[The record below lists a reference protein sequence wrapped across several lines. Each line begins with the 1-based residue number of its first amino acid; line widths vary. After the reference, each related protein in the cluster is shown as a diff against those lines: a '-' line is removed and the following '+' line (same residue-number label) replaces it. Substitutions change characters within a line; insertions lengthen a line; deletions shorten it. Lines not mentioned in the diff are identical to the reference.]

1 MCLTELGSE
10 CLSLN
15 SAAEAVYFT
24 LDYFLHFLYILSQF
38 EQNILV

>member
-15 SAAEAVYFT
+15 STAEAVYFT
-24 LDYFLHFLYILSQF
+24 LDYLHFLYILSQF